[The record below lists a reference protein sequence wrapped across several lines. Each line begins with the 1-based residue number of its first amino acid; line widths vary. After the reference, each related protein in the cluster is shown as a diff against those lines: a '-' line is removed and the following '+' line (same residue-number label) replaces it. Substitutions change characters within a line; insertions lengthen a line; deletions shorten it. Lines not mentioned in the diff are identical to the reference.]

1 MLTLKRTLSFLL
13 VLTMLMGM
21 ILPVSVRAEETEAM
35 EEAIAVETTEIETTE
50 AETSATEVTVTEE
63 TSVSESTEAIE
74 EETFALEKK
83 EADNIIA
90 EGTCGDELTWTLDA
104 EGTLTISGTGRFY
117 EKWGDYQYPWYD
129 MRSSITNVIL
139 EDGITYIPLEA
150 FESIIR

>member
-1 MLTLKRTLSFLL
+1 MLTLKRTLGFLL

-21 ILPVSVRAEETEAM
+21 IPPVSVRAEETEAM

-83 EADNIIA
+83 KQIILLLRVPVA
-90 EGTCGDELTWTLDA
+90 
-104 EGTLTISGTGRFY
+104 
-117 EKWGDYQYPWYD
+117 
-129 MRSSITNVIL
+129 MN
-139 EDGITYIPLEA
+139 
-150 FESIIR
+150 